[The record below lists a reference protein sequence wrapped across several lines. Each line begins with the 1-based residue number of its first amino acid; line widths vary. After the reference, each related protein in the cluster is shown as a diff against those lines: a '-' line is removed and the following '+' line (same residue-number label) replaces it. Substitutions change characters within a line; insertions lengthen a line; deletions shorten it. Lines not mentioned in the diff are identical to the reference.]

1 MSSTTARAWTVL
13 AGGVCA
19 VVAVTL
25 VTVVTVTDLDTA
37 NRTAGVV
44 GAVLSAFGLLTA
56 VYGLV
61 RGPAAAPERSG
72 ARSVTAAG
80 SIGRAV
86 TGDRNRVGTP
96 PPPVPGTDSAPG
108 TAPVA
113 GTAPAPRPPAG
124 ERAVDAGGD
133 VAEAITGDGNRA

>member
-19 VVAVTL
+19 VAAVTL
-25 VTVVTVTDLDTA
+25 VIVVTVTDLDTA
-37 NRTAGVV
+37 DRTVGVV

-96 PPPVPGTDSAPG
+96 PPPVPGTDPVAG
-108 TAPVA
+108 TAPLA
-113 GTAPAPRPPAG
+113 DTAPAPRPPAG

>member
-1 MSSTTARAWTVL
+1 MSSTTARAWTFL

-37 NRTAGVV
+37 DRTASVV
-44 GAVLSAFGLLTA
+44 GALLSALGLLTA

-96 PPPVPGTDSAPG
+96 PPPVPGADAAPDTG
-108 TAPVA
+108 PVP

-124 ERAVDAGGD
+124 ERAVDAGGGIG
-133 VAEAITGDGNRA
+133 EAITGDGNRA

>member
-1 MSSTTARAWTVL
+1 MSSTAARAWTVL

-37 NRTAGVV
+37 DRTAGVV
-44 GAVLSAFGLLTA
+44 GAVLSALGLLTA

-96 PPPVPGTDSAPG
+96 APPVPGAAPD
-108 TAPVA
+108 TAPVP
-113 GTAPAPRPPAG
+113 GTAPAPRPAAG
-124 ERAVDAGGD
+124 ERAVEAGGGIG
-133 VAEAITGDGNRA
+133 EAITGDGNRA